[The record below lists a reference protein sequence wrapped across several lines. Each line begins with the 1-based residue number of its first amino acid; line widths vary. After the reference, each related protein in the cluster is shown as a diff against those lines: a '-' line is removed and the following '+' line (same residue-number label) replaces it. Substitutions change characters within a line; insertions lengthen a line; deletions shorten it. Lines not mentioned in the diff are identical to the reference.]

1 VTVGHKVYGDK
12 VAGFQTLTLRMMTI
26 LTELQCM
33 PVRAG
38 PMARFMR
45 AGF

>member
-1 VTVGHKVYGDK
+1 VTGGHKVYGDE
-12 VAGFQTLTLRMMTI
+12 VADFQTSMYRLMTI
-26 LTELQCM
+26 LTELQRIQVC
-33 PVRAG
+33 AG